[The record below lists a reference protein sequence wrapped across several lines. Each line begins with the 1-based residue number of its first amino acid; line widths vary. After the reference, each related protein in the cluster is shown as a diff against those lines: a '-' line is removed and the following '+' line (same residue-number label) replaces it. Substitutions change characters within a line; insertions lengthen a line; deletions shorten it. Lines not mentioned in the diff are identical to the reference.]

1 MNAAAI
7 RAEHRSWS
15 SSMVRPSLDQA
26 DDVAGFGVES
36 VSDSSL
42 LLDWLNSDQ
51 EIPSDIR
58 P

>member
-1 MNAAAI
+1 
-7 RAEHRSWS
+7 
-15 SSMVRPSLDQA
+15 MVRPSLDQA